1 MTSTKTQQSDQ
12 KPAATRSELAA
23 WDMMTS
29 ILAGL
34 YKASGQAE
42 MELTERTAA
51 AGGKPFGPG
60 VSQATDLVMIVG
72 EARSILET
80 RLGQFAR
87 ANGLTMPNLRGKQ

>member
-1 MTSTKTQQSDQ
+1 MISNDDQ
-12 KPAATRSELAA
+12 KPANTQPELAA

-34 YKASGQAE
+34 YKASGQTE
-42 MELTERTAA
+42 KELAGRTAA
-51 AGGKPFGPG
+51 AKGRPFGPG

-72 EARSILET
+72 EARSLLET

-87 ANGLTMPNLRGKQ
+87 ANGLKMPNLRGKQ